1 MPRLLFLSLQQNDND
16 MGKKNKKIKGNIVY
30 STDPD
35 FQYDYGNEEQDT
47 LSPEK
52 QDLRVWLDRKKRKG
66 KVVTLIE
73 GFVGTGDDLKDLAR
87 LLKTKCGA
95 GGSAKAGEI
104 IIQGDVR
111 DQVMDILKAEGY
123 NAKKAGG

>member
-1 MPRLLFLSLQQNDND
+1 
-16 MGKKNKKIKGNIVY
+16 MGKKNKKIKGDIVY
-30 STDPD
+30 STDPG
-35 FQYDYGNEEQDT
+35 FQYDYGEVEQET
-47 LSPEK
+47 LPPGE
-52 QDLRVWLDRKKRKG
+52 QDLRIWLDRKKRKG

-111 DQVMDILKAEGY
+111 DQTLDILKTEGY
-123 NAKKAGG
+123 KAKKAGG

>member
-1 MPRLLFLSLQQNDND
+1 MAFLSLQQNDND
-16 MGKKNKKIKGNIVY
+16 MGKKNKKIKGDIVY

-73 GFVGTGDDLKDLAR
+73 GFVGTGDDIKDLAR

-95 GGSAKAGEI
+95 GGSAKDDEI

-111 DQVMDILKAEGY
+111 EQVMDILKAEGY